1 MLRVLGG
8 AQRACDGVS
17 RREALK
23 IGGLSVFGG
32 LTLPSLLRAREEQRA
47 AHTHQAKAKSVVLIN
62 LFGGPPHQDLVDLK
76 PHAPANIRGEFS
88 PIPTSVPGIDIG
100 ELLPKTALVMDRCTL
115 IRTYSHRYNSHNPY
129 NVLTG
134 FDLGN
139 DRENYFAKRTDHP
152 SIGSVCQYLDIGPR
166 DVPRYVTMPAF
177 PGYSQALRRA
187 GPYGG
192 YLGSQYD
199 PLCTICSPEF
209 ARKAANFYDPVVPIG
224 QPVLPSLDE
233 LPNVTA
239 DRLDK
244 RKTLLQQFD
253 EQLRQIDASRTT
265 DVMTAFQHKVFELL
279 TSPKTRAAFDLNQEP
294 ATAREAYGRNLWGSS
309 MLIARRLV
317 EAGTTFIT
325 VNWEADNG
333 GHWDLHDNN
342 FGMCRY
348 HCPQLDAMVST
359 FILDLEQRGLLDSTL
374 VVLMGE
380 MGRTPR
386 VNGRAGRDHWPQCG
400 FALLAGGG
408 TKRGFLLGKTD
419 SEAAY
424 PIDRPVSAGDMAA
437 TIYQLVGVDPHL
449 MVPDLTSRP
458 IHVAHGGEPVWEVIA

>member
-1 MLRVLGG
+1 MLRVLSGT
-8 AQRACDGVS
+8 QQVCDGIS
-17 RREALK
+17 RREALRV
-23 IGGLSVFGG
+23 GGLSLFGG
-32 LTLPSLLRAREEQRA
+32 LTLPSMLRAKEADLSR
-47 AHTHQAKAKSVVLIN
+47 HTHPAKAKSVVLIN
-62 LFGGPPHQDLVDLK
+62 LFGGPPHQDMVDLK

-88 PIPTSVPGIDIG
+88 PIATTVPGIDIG
-100 ELLPKTALVMDRCTL
+100 DLLPKTAVIMDRCTL

-139 DRENYFAKRTDHP
+139 DRENYFAKRSDHP
-152 SIGSVCQYLDIGPR
+152 SVGSVCQYMDIGPH

-199 PLCTICSPEF
+199 PLFTICSPEF
-209 ARKAANFYDPVVPIG
+209 ARKSANFYDPVTAGG

-239 DRLDK
+239 DRLDR
-244 RKTLLQQFD
+244 RKNLLQQFD

-265 DVMTAFQHKVFELL
+265 NVMTAFQRKVFELL

-294 ATAREAYGRNLWGSS
+294 ASTRDNYGRNLWGSS

-317 EAGTTFIT
+317 EAGTTFVT
-325 VNWEADNG
+325 VNWEAENS
-333 GHWDLHDNN
+333 GHWDLHENN
-342 FGMCRY
+342 FGMCRAQ
-348 HCPQLDAMVST
+348 CPQLDAMFST
-359 FILDLEQRGLLDSTL
+359 FVLDLDQRGLLDSTL

-386 VNGRAGRDHWPQCG
+386 VNGKAGRDHWPQCG
-400 FALLAGGG
+400 FVLLAGGG

-424 PIDRPVSAGDMAA
+424 PIDRPVSAGDMVA
-437 TIYQLVGVDPHL
+437 TIYQLVGIDPHL

-458 IHVAHGGEPVWEVIA
+458 IHISHGGEPVWEILV